1 MKEPLTGVPHVPINM
16 THKYTVMPEPSEPP
30 EPQDP
35 AHYEL
40 IKPKVAGSM
49 AGRKVCL
56 ELNVQPD
63 ITPYEFYVVTAI
75 LGGLVKGNVLACVI
89 YEGVLR
95 HFKEVDIPA
104 EIPDVPA
111 MMDEIKARRA
121 ATVQIE
127 AQKTKYF
134 EDLRRKADELARV
147 TLLRDKPMSN
157 EMLDT
162 MRHAMQSIAEK
173 AGFNK

>member
-1 MKEPLTGVPHVPINM
+1 
-16 THKYTVMPEPSEPP
+16 
-30 EPQDP
+30 
-35 AHYEL
+35 
-40 IKPKVAGSM
+40 
-49 AGRKVCL
+49 
-56 ELNVQPD
+56 
-63 ITPYEFYVVTAI
+63 VTAI

-89 YEGVLR
+89 FEGVLR

-104 EIPDVPA
+104 EIPDVPV
-111 MMDEIKARRA
+111 MMDEINARRA

-147 TLLRDKPMSN
+147 TVAGQQMPND
-157 EMLDT
+157 MLDA